1 MDAKLSVIFLKSS
14 STIIQ
19 APNKKRGVL
28 LKFSKTILSFAVA
41 GAILGG
47 AVTTASADTYSNAG
61 QNSYNTSYNQNYN
74 GQNSYSS
81 NYNQGYNEQ
90 TTNTASTT
98 TTNNTTSS
106 KADAVVSLAKQLA
119 TQNIPY
125 VWGGESLNGMDC
137 SGLTDYVYQKAAG
150 ISLGHYT
157 VTQESHVTKEAVSAA
172 QPGDLLFWGNEGASY
187 HVAIYI
193 GNNQYVAAPQPGQNV
208 EVETINS
215 AFMPSFAGHVNG

>member
-1 MDAKLSVIFLKSS
+1 MKF
-14 STIIQ
+14 
-19 APNKKRGVL
+19 NKV
-28 LKFSKTILSFAVA
+28 ILSLAFA

-47 AVTTASADTYSNAG
+47 AATTANADTVASYQQPQAGQTTTVNNRTYQSNATNNQAVTT
-61 QNSYNTSYNQNYN
+61 TSQ
-74 GQNSYSS
+74 SS
-81 NYNQGYNEQ
+81 RS
-90 TTNTASTT
+90 TTN
-98 TTNNTTSS
+98 SS
-106 KADAVVSLAKQLA
+106 AVVNLAKQLA
-119 TQNIPY
+119 SQSIPY
-125 VWGGESLNGMDC
+125 VWGGESLKGMDC

-172 QPGDLLFWGNEGASY
+172 QPGDLLFWGSQGATY

-208 EVETINS
+208 QIQTINS

>member
-1 MDAKLSVIFLKSS
+1 MDAKLPVIFLQSS
-14 STIIQ
+14 SIMMQ
-19 APNKKRGVL
+19 SPNKKRGVL
-28 LKFSKTILSFAVA
+28 LKLSKTILSFAVA
-41 GAILGG
+41 GAIMGG
-47 AVTTASADTYSNAG
+47 AVTTASADTYTNAG

-74 GQNSYSS
+74 AQNSSNAGYKQSS
-81 NYNQGYNEQ
+81 NGQ
-90 TTNTASTT
+90 TTATASTT
-98 TTNNTTSS
+98 TTNATTSS

-157 VTQESHVTKEAVSAA
+157 VTQESHVTKKAVSAA

>member
-1 MDAKLSVIFLKSS
+1 MDAKLPVIFLQSPS
-14 STIIQ
+14 IIIQ
-19 APNKKRGVL
+19 SPNKKRGVL
-28 LKFSKTILSFAVA
+28 LKLSKTILSFAVA

-47 AVTTASADTYSNAG
+47 TVTTASADTYTSAG
-61 QNSYNTSYNQNYN
+61 QNSYNTSYNQSYN
-74 GQNSYSS
+74 GQ
-81 NYNQGYNEQ
+81 
-90 TTNTASTT
+90 TTATASSTT
-98 TTNNTTSS
+98 ANSTTSS

-157 VTQESHVTKEAVSAA
+157 VTQESHVTKKAVSAA
-172 QPGDLLFWGNEGASY
+172 QPGDLLFWGNEGASSY